1 MSGMPMPI
9 ESAASSISASFT
21 TLTQATARTPL
32 ANTKATS
39 AKAATA
45 DRPLLEVHLAASP
58 GQKADRRANSDDG
71 GDRRQANGSSAH
83 GRRPAF
89 RAVSTRYAPHMHRL
103 LNTIQAMSQN
113 RLNGRP
119 RIIGSIRSQSGTE
132 KHIAANGI
140 SASESAPVEGLPM
153 CLPGPP
159 L

>member
-1 MSGMPMPI
+1 SQQG
-9 ESAASSISASFT
+9 ERRAAAGVGPAAGSEKSEG
-21 TLTQATARTPL
+21 RVHL
-32 ANTKATS
+32 AGRQEEDEHD

-58 GQKADRRANSDDG
+58 GQKADRRANGDDG

-140 SASESAPVEGLPM
+140 SASASAPGAGRLM
-153 CLPGPP
+153 
-159 L
+159 